1 MRSLELREKRI
12 THGFGCMSADRLSL
26 HSVNSSSS
34 TGGGLSLPPDSRSL
48 NLDLQHQQQ
57 PSPASGRSAALR

>member
-12 THGFGCMSADRLSL
+12 THGFGSMSADRLSL
-26 HSVNSSSS
+26 HSVNSSS